1 MTKIVNILTEPI
13 PASGD
18 AADQLNGAI
27 ARRIALL
34 RRGKQQT
41 FDQLAVRS
49 GVSKGMLVQIEQGRA
64 NPSIA
69 TLCRLAAGLGVSVAD
84 LMSVADEPGNP
95 VQVVASDETRILWKG
110 PRGGSA
116 ALLIGSVGPDM
127 LELWSWTLQPGERY
141 EARPHSVGTLE
152 LVHVQQGSLALEVNG
167 IVTLIAAGAS
177 AFARTDRPH
186 AYACGSRKRV
196 LFSMVVFE
204 PTSTRQA

>member
-1 MTKIVNILTEPI
+1 MTKIVNILTGAV
-13 PASGD
+13 PATED
-18 AADQLNGAI
+18 AADLLNGAI
-27 ARRIALL
+27 ARRISLL
-34 RRGKQQT
+34 RKGKQQT

-84 LMSVADEPGNP
+84 LMSVADEPRSP

-110 PRGGSA
+110 PKGGSA
-116 ALLIGSVGPDM
+116 ALLIGSDGPDM
-127 LELWSWTLQPGERY
+127 LELWNWTLQPGERY

-152 LVHVQQGSLALEVNG
+152 LVHVQQGSLALEVDG
-167 IVTLIAAGAS
+167 VVTAIAAGDS

-186 AYACGSRKRV
+186 AYACGGRKRAV
-196 LFSMVVFE
+196 FSMVVFE
-204 PTSTRQA
+204 PTTTPRA